1 MKIILDPEGMVE
13 EDTVGQELLKR
24 YLAPMA
30 KQNMTRDEARKI
42 LEYFRTLEN

>member
-1 MKIILDPEGMVE
+1 MILNPEEMVE
-13 EDTVGQELLKR
+13 TDPVGQELLKR

-30 KQNMTRDEARKI
+30 NQNLTQDEARKV